1 MLTDPHTAPPIC
13 PTQRSFQ
20 FFFHFEPFLLI
31 TRPKASG
38 CHSSLALTILVFT
51 GFTLPPNYTTTTLS
65 PSPQPDPKTHPAPDL
80 RSRNRTEPPS
90 PPWHLSSESLDPSM
104 PTWSQSHLD
113 SQTQARQS
121 PPHPTSPARA
131 ARAQTKLW
139 HADACPEP
147 SQQVPQ
153 TPQATS
159 MWR

>member
-1 MLTDPHTAPPIC
+1 MWTHISHLRSAPPKRHSNSF
-13 PTQRSFQ
+13 PTSNLFCQLPDRKLQSVTPPLHWQ
-20 FFFHFEPFLLI
+20 FWNL
-31 TRPKASG
+31 RD
-38 CHSSLALTILVFT
+38 
-51 GFTLPPNYTTTTLS
+51 LPSNYTTATLS

-104 PTWSQSHLD
+104 LTWSQSHPD

-121 PPHPTSPARA
+121 PPHLTSPARA

-159 MWR
+159 MSK